1 MSESAN
7 PNSES
12 APVRTRT
19 TWVRYQ
25 VLAALCLAA
34 AIAYTGRSCLGV
46 AADVVRA
53 ELGLSL
59 PQMATAMSAFFWGY
73 ALAQI
78 PAGWLGQRIGPRH
91 ALSLYATLWSLCCR
105 GFTLTSGF
113 FSLILIQAIFGVAQA
128 GIFPCS
134 AAILAN
140 WLPTSRRALA
150 SGLLGSF
157 MSLGGALGSFLTGL
171 AISGFAW
178 GSLDVSPI
186 LWQSVFLLFA
196 LPGLL
201 WAACFRYWFRD
212 DPRSHRGVNPA
223 ELSCIN
229 GKQQASSTPTAPP
242 LGRIDWLTVL
252 GRLDIWMLFSQQFFR
267 AAGYIFFATWFPTYL
282 KETRG
287 VSTAMSGVLTALPLL
302 AVVVGGMCGGI
313 WIDFLYNRTGNLRI
327 SRQLTPIFS
336 LASCAVCI
344 FLAYFISDAKSAV
357 LLISCGIFVAQLGG
371 PSAYVV
377 MIEKA
382 GPNTAP
388 LFGAM
393 NMAGNLGAAIC
404 PSVVGGLVAW
414 SDNWNLVLFLFA
426 GIYLAASICWVFLD
440 PRGTFT
446 DGVPHQ
452 SIEA

>member
-1 MSESAN
+1 MSTETRNDA
-7 PNSES
+7 
-12 APVRTRT
+12 AVDQGRT

-34 AIAYTGRSCLGV
+34 AIAYTSRNCLSV
-46 AADVVRA
+46 AAGVVRA

-59 PQMATAMSAFFWGY
+59 PQMAWAMSAFFWGY

-78 PAGWLGQRIGPRH
+78 PAGWLGQRIGPRR
-91 ALSLYATLWSLCCR
+91 ALSLYATLWSLCCL

-113 FSLILIQAIFGVAQA
+113 RSLILIQVVFGVAQA

-178 GSLDVSPI
+178 GSLDLSPI
-186 LWQSVFLLFA
+186 SWQSVFLLFA

-201 WAACFRYWFRD
+201 WAACFGSWFRD
-212 DPRSHRGVNPA
+212 DPRNHRGVNPA

-229 GKQQASSTPTAPP
+229 DNQEASSITAEDTPDYIA
-242 LGRIDWLTVL
+242 WMTVL
-252 GRLDIWMLFSQQFFR
+252 SRLDIWMLFMQQFFR
-267 AAGYIFFATWFPTYL
+267 AAGYIFFATWFPTFL

-287 VSTAMSGVLTALPLL
+287 VSTAMSGALTALPLL

-313 WIDFLYNRTGNLRI
+313 WIDLLYNRTGNLRI
-327 SRQLTPIFS
+327 SRQLTPIFA

-357 LLISCGIFVAQLGG
+357 LLISLGIFVAQLGG

-382 GPNTAP
+382 GPATAP

-426 GIYLAASICWVFLD
+426 GIYLAASLCWVFLD

-446 DGVPHQ
+446 DGVQ
-452 SIEA
+452 DKSMQA

>member
-7 PNSES
+7 PSSES
-12 APVRTRT
+12 APVQTRV

-25 VLAALCLAA
+25 VLATLCLAA
-34 AIAYTGRSCLGV
+34 AIAYTSRNCLSV

-59 PQMATAMSAFFWGY
+59 TQMATAMSAFFWGY

-78 PAGWLGQRIGPRH
+78 PAGWLGQLIGPRR
-91 ALSLYATLWSLCCR
+91 ALSLYALLWSLCCLA
-105 GFTLTSGF
+105 FTLVTGF
-113 FSLILIQAIFGVAQA
+113 KSLILIQVVFGVAQA

-171 AISGFAW
+171 AISGIAW
-178 GSLDVSPI
+178 GSLDLSPI
-186 LWQSVFLLFA
+186 SWQSVFLLFA

-201 WAACFRYWFRD
+201 WAACFGYWFRD

-229 GKQQASSTPTAPP
+229 DKQEANSAPTAPT
-242 LGRIDWLTVL
+242 LGCIGWMMLP

-267 AAGYIFFATWFPTYL
+267 AAGYIFFATWFPTFL

-287 VSTAMSGVLTALPLL
+287 VSTAMSGALTALPLL
-302 AVVVGGMCGGI
+302 AVVVGGMCGGV
-313 WIDFLYNRTGNLRI
+313 WIDFLYNRTGSLRI

-344 FLAYFISDAKSAV
+344 FMAYFISDATSAV
-357 LLISCGIFVAQLGG
+357 LLISLGIFVAQLGG

-377 MIEKA
+377 MIDKA

-404 PSVVGGLVAW
+404 PSVVGWLVDR

-426 GIYLAASICWVFLD
+426 GIYLAASICWIFLD
-440 PRGTFT
+440 PRGKFT
-446 DGVPHQ
+446 DPV
-452 SIEA
+452 

>member
-1 MSESAN
+1 MSTETRNDA
-7 PNSES
+7 
-12 APVRTRT
+12 AVVQGRT

-59 PQMATAMSAFFWGY
+59 TQMATAMSAFFWGY

-78 PAGWLGQRIGPRH
+78 PAGWFGQRIGPRR
-91 ALSLYATLWSLCCR
+91 ALTLYATLWSLCCL

-113 FSLILIQAIFGVAQA
+113 ASLVLIQAIFGVAQA

-171 AISGFAW
+171 AISGFTW
-178 GSLDVSPI
+178 ESLEIAPI
-186 LWQSVFLLFA
+186 SWQSVFILFA

-201 WAACFRYWFRD
+201 WAVCFGYWFRD
-212 DPRSHRGVNPA
+212 NPRSHRSVNPA

-229 GKQQASSTPTAPP
+229 DNQEVRSTATP
-242 LGRIDWLTVL
+242 GCIDWIMMLL
-252 GRLDIWMLFSQQFFR
+252 RLDIWMLFMQQFFR
-267 AAGYIFFATWFPTYL
+267 AAGYIFFATWFPTFL

-287 VSTAMSGVLTALPLL
+287 VSTAMSGALTALPLL
-302 AVVVGGMCGGI
+302 AVVVGGVCGGV
-313 WIDFLYNRTGNLRI
+313 WIDFLYNRTGSLRI

-357 LLISCGIFVAQLGG
+357 LLISLGIFVAQLGG

-377 MIEKA
+377 MIDKA

-404 PSVVGGLVAW
+404 PSVVGWLVAL
-414 SDNWNLVLFLFA
+414 SNNWNLVLFLFA
-426 GIYLAASICWVFLD
+426 GIYLAASLCWLFLD
-440 PRGTFT
+440 PRGKFT
-446 DGVPHQ
+446 DTV
-452 SIEA
+452 

>member
-1 MSESAN
+1 MSTETRNDA
-7 PNSES
+7 
-12 APVRTRT
+12 AVDQGRT

-46 AADVVRA
+46 AADVVGA
-53 ELGLSL
+53 ELELSL
-59 PQMATAMSAFFWGY
+59 TQMATAMSAFFWGY

-78 PAGWLGQRIGPRH
+78 PAGLLGQRIGPRR
-91 ALSLYATLWSLCCR
+91 ALSLYAILWSLCCL

-113 FSLILIQAIFGVAQA
+113 KSLVLIQTIFGMAQA

-134 AAILAN
+134 AAILAT

-171 AISGFAW
+171 AISGFTWERFEIA
-178 GSLDVSPI
+178 PI
-186 LWQSVFLLFA
+186 SWQSVFILFA

-201 WAACFRYWFRD
+201 WAVCFGYWFRD
-212 DPRSHRGVNPA
+212 NPRSHRSVNPA

-229 GKQQASSTPTAPP
+229 DKQEVRSTPTPGCIGWIMM
-242 LGRIDWLTVL
+242 LL
-252 GRLDIWMLFSQQFFR
+252 RLDIWMLFSQQFFR
-267 AAGYIFFATWFPTYL
+267 AAGYIFFATWFPTFL

-287 VSTAMSGVLTALPLL
+287 VSTAMSGALTALPLL
-302 AVVVGGMCGGI
+302 AVVVGGMCGGV
-313 WIDFLYNRTGNLRI
+313 WIDFLYNRTGSLRI

-336 LASCAVCI
+336 LASCGACI
-344 FLAYFISDAKSAV
+344 FLAYFVNGAISAV
-357 LLISCGIFVAQLGG
+357 VLISWGIFLAQLGG

-377 MIEKA
+377 MMDKA

-426 GIYLAASICWVFLD
+426 GIYLAASLCWIFLD
-440 PRGTFT
+440 PRGSFT
-446 DGVPHQ
+446 DRVEDKSMQ
-452 SIEA
+452 A

>member
-1 MSESAN
+1 MSTETRNDA
-7 PNSES
+7 
-12 APVRTRT
+12 AVDQGRT

-59 PQMATAMSAFFWGY
+59 TQMATAMSAFFWGY
-73 ALAQI
+73 ALVQI
-78 PAGWLGQRIGPRH
+78 PAGWFGQRIGPRR
-91 ALSLYATLWSLCCR
+91 ALTLYATLWSLCCL

-113 FSLILIQAIFGVAQA
+113 KSLVLIQAIFGVAQA

-171 AISGFAW
+171 AISGFTW
-178 GSLDVSPI
+178 ESLEIAPI
-186 LWQSVFLLFA
+186 SWQSVFILFA
-196 LPGLL
+196 LPGLI
-201 WAACFRYWFRD
+201 WAVCFRYWFRD
-212 DPRSHRGVNPA
+212 DPRSHRSVNPA
-223 ELSCIN
+223 ELRCIN
-229 GKQQASSTPTAPP
+229 DNQEVRSTATP
-242 LGRIDWLTVL
+242 GCIDWIMMLL
-252 GRLDIWMLFSQQFFR
+252 RLDIWMLFMQQFFR
-267 AAGYIFFATWFPTYL
+267 AAGYIFFATWFPTFL

-287 VSTAMSGVLTALPLL
+287 VSTAMSGALTALPLL
-302 AVVVGGMCGGI
+302 AVVVGGVCGGV

-357 LLISCGIFVAQLGG
+357 LLISLGIFLAQLGG

-382 GPNTAP
+382 GPATAP

-446 DGVPHQ
+446 DGVQ
-452 SIEA
+452 DKLMQA

>member
-1 MSESAN
+1 MSTETRNDA
-7 PNSES
+7 
-12 APVRTRT
+12 AVVQGRT

-46 AADVVRA
+46 AAGVVRA
-53 ELGLSL
+53 ELGLPA
-59 PQMATAMSAFFWGY
+59 PQMATAFSAFFWGY

-78 PAGWLGQRIGPRH
+78 PAGLLGQRIGPRR
-91 ALSLYATLWSLCCR
+91 ALTLYATLWSLCCL

-113 FSLILIQAIFGVAQA
+113 KSLVLIQAIFGVAQA

-171 AISGFAW
+171 AISGFTWERFEIA
-178 GSLDVSPI
+178 PI
-186 LWQSVFLLFA
+186 AWQSVFILFA
-196 LPGLL
+196 LPGLI
-201 WAACFRYWFRD
+201 WAVCFRYWFRD
-212 DPRSHRGVNPA
+212 DPRSHRSVNPA
-223 ELSCIN
+223 ELRCIN
-229 GKQQASSTPTAPP
+229 DNQEVRSTATP
-242 LGRIDWLTVL
+242 GCIDWIMMLL
-252 GRLDIWMLFSQQFFR
+252 RLDIWMLFMQHFFR
-267 AAGYIFFATWFPTYL
+267 AAGYIFFATWFPTFL

-287 VSTAMSGVLTALPLL
+287 VSTAMSGALTALPLL
-302 AVVVGGMCGGI
+302 AVVVGGVCGGV
-313 WIDFLYNRTGNLRI
+313 WIDFLYNRTGSLRI

-357 LLISCGIFVAQLGG
+357 LLISLGIFVAQLGG

-377 MIEKA
+377 MIDKA

-404 PSVVGGLVAW
+404 PSVVGWLVAL
-414 SDNWNLVLFLFA
+414 SNNWNLVLFLFA
-426 GIYLAASICWVFLD
+426 GIYLAASLCWLFLD
-440 PRGTFT
+440 PRGKFT
-446 DGVPHQ
+446 DTV
-452 SIEA
+452 

>member
-1 MSESAN
+1 MSTETRNDA
-7 PNSES
+7 
-12 APVRTRT
+12 AVDQGRT

-46 AADVVRA
+46 AADVVGA
-53 ELGLSL
+53 ELELSL
-59 PQMATAMSAFFWGY
+59 TQMATAMSAFFWGY

-78 PAGWLGQRIGPRH
+78 PAGLLGQRIGPRR
-91 ALSLYATLWSLCCR
+91 ALTLYATLWSLCCL

-113 FSLILIQAIFGVAQA
+113 KSLVLIQTIFGMAQA

-134 AAILAN
+134 AAILAT

-171 AISGFAW
+171 AISGFTWERFEIA
-178 GSLDVSPI
+178 PI
-186 LWQSVFLLFA
+186 SWQSVFILFA

-201 WAACFRYWFRD
+201 WAVCFGYWFRD
-212 DPRSHRGVNPA
+212 NPRSHRSVNPA

-229 GKQQASSTPTAPP
+229 DKQEVRSTPTPGCIGWIMM
-242 LGRIDWLTVL
+242 LL
-252 GRLDIWMLFSQQFFR
+252 RLDIWMLFSQQFFR
-267 AAGYIFFATWFPTYL
+267 AAGYIFFATWFPTFL

-287 VSTAMSGVLTALPLL
+287 VSTAMSGALTALPLL
-302 AVVVGGMCGGI
+302 AVVVGGMCGGV
-313 WIDFLYNRTGNLRI
+313 WIDFLYNRTGSLRI

-336 LASCAVCI
+336 LASCGACI
-344 FLAYFISDAKSAV
+344 FLAYFVNGAISAV
-357 LLISCGIFVAQLGG
+357 VLISWGIFLAQLGG

-377 MIEKA
+377 MMDKA

-426 GIYLAASICWVFLD
+426 GIYLAASLCWIFLD
-440 PRGTFT
+440 PRGSFT
-446 DGVPHQ
+446 DRVEDKSMQ
-452 SIEA
+452 A

>member
-1 MSESAN
+1 MSTETRNDA
-7 PNSES
+7 
-12 APVRTRT
+12 AVVQGRT

-46 AADVVRA
+46 AAGVVRA
-53 ELGLSL
+53 ELGLTL
-59 PQMATAMSAFFWGY
+59 TQMATAMSAFFWGY

-78 PAGWLGQRIGPRH
+78 PAGLLGQRIGPRR
-91 ALSLYATLWSLCCR
+91 ALTLYATLWSLCCL

-113 FSLILIQAIFGVAQA
+113 GPLVVIQAIFGVAQA

-171 AISGFAW
+171 AISGFTW
-178 GSLDVSPI
+178 ESLEIAPI
-186 LWQSVFLLFA
+186 SWQSVFILFA

-201 WAACFRYWFRD
+201 WAVCFGYWFRD
-212 DPRSHRGVNPA
+212 NPRSHRSVNPA

-229 GKQQASSTPTAPP
+229 DKQEVRSTATPGCVGWIMM
-242 LGRIDWLTVL
+242 LL
-252 GRLDIWMLFSQQFFR
+252 RLDIWMLFSQQFFR
-267 AAGYIFFATWFPTYL
+267 AAGYIFFATWFPTFL

-287 VSTAMSGVLTALPLL
+287 VSTAMSGALTALPLL
-302 AVVVGGMCGGI
+302 AVVVGGMCGGV
-313 WIDFLYNRTGNLRI
+313 WIDFLYNRTGSLRI

-357 LLISCGIFVAQLGG
+357 LLISLGIFVAQLGG

-377 MIEKA
+377 MIDKA

-404 PSVVGGLVAW
+404 PSVVGWLVAL
-414 SDNWNLVLFLFA
+414 SNNWNLVLFLFA
-426 GIYLAASICWVFLD
+426 GIYLAASLCWLFLD
-440 PRGTFT
+440 PRGKFT
-446 DGVPHQ
+446 DTV
-452 SIEA
+452 

>member
-1 MSESAN
+1 
-7 PNSES
+7 
-12 APVRTRT
+12 
-19 TWVRYQ
+19 
-25 VLAALCLAA
+25 
-34 AIAYTGRSCLGV
+34 
-46 AADVVRA
+46 
-53 ELGLSL
+53 
-59 PQMATAMSAFFWGY
+59 MATAMSAFFWGY
-73 ALAQI
+73 ALAQV
-78 PAGWLGQRIGPRH
+78 PAGWFGQRIGPRR
-91 ALSLYATLWSLCCR
+91 ALTLYATLWSLCCL

-113 FSLILIQAIFGVAQA
+113 GTLVVIQAIFGVAQA

-171 AISGFAW
+171 AISGFTWERFEIA
-178 GSLDVSPI
+178 PI
-186 LWQSVFLLFA
+186 AWQSVFILFA
-196 LPGLL
+196 LPGLI
-201 WAACFRYWFRD
+201 WAVCFRYWFRD
-212 DPRSHRGVNPA
+212 DPRSHRSVNPA

-229 GKQQASSTPTAPP
+229 DNQEVSPTTVEDTPDYTTWRMM
-242 LGRIDWLTVL
+242 LRRIDI
-252 GRLDIWMLFSQQFFR
+252 RMLFSQQFFR
-267 AAGYIFFATWFPTYL
+267 AAGYIFFATWFPTFL

-287 VSTAMSGVLTALPLL
+287 VSTAMSGALTALPLL
-302 AVVVGGMCGGI
+302 AVVVGGMCGGV
-313 WIDFLYNRTGNLRI
+313 WIDFLYNRTGSLRI

-357 LLISCGIFVAQLGG
+357 LLISLGIFVAQLGG

-377 MIEKA
+377 MIDKA

-404 PSVVGGLVAW
+404 PSVVGWLVAL
-414 SDNWNLVLFLFA
+414 SNNWNLVLFLFA
-426 GIYLAASICWVFLD
+426 GIYLAASLCWLFLD
-440 PRGTFT
+440 PRGKFT
-446 DGVPHQ
+446 DTV
-452 SIEA
+452 